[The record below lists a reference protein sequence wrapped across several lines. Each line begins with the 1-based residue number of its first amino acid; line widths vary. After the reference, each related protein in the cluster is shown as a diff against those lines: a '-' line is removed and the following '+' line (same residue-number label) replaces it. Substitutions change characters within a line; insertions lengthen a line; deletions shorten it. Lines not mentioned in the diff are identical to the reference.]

1 MYYSILLGLTC
12 IAAVLSHPLLDLVSA
27 VNNSSKITEDILEIT
42 RGLSH
47 MEEVIEEWEMWK
59 KVHSKV
65 YSDAFNELYRLKV
78 WSGNIRFIQK
88 HNADISR
95 SHKLSANQFADL
107 TQAEYSDLYLGYFS
121 PSSRTGAHF
130 LEPNNVLLPDTVD
143 WRIQGYVSEVK
154 NQETCGS
161 CWSFSATG
169 SLEGQHFRK
178 TGNLISLSEQNLI
191 DCSNTYGNRGC
202 EGGMMDYA
210 FAYIKANG
218 GIDTE
223 AAYPYL
229 AKDDS
234 SCSYDSTE
242 SGATLR
248 DWVDISS
255 GDEAALQVAVATQGP
270 ISVAIDA
277 SHTSFQFYSK
287 GVYSEPDCSPIK
299 LDHGVLVV
307 GYGVEDGKK
316 YWLVK
321 NSWGL
326 SWGAGG
332 YIKMTRGDNNQC
344 GISTVA
350 SYPVV

>member
-1 MYYSILLGLTC
+1 MYYTLLLGLTC
-12 IAAVLSHPLLDLVSA
+12 LAAALSHPLIDLVSA

-47 MEEVIEEWEMWK
+47 IEEVIEEWEMWK
-59 KVHSKV
+59 KTHSKV
-65 YSDAFNELYRLKV
+65 YSDAFKELYRLKV
-78 WSGNIRFIQK
+78 WSDNLLFVQK
-88 HNADISR
+88 HNADSTH

-107 TQAEYSDLYLGYFS
+107 TQAEYSHLYLGYFS
-121 PSSRTGAHF
+121 SSSRTGALF
-130 LEPNNVLLPDTVD
+130 LEPNNVLLPDIMD
-143 WRIQGYVSEVK
+143 WREQGYVTEVK
-154 NQETCGS
+154 NQGTCGS

-178 TGNLISLSEQNLI
+178 TGNLVPLSEQNLI
-191 DCSNTYGNRGC
+191 DCSDYYGNTGC
-202 EGGMMDYA
+202 DGGMMDYA

-223 AAYPYL
+223 ADYPYI
-229 AKDDS
+229 ADVS
-234 SCSYDSTE
+234 VCQYNSAE

-248 DWVDISS
+248 NWVDITSE
-255 GDEAALQVAVATQGP
+255 DEDALQVAVATQGP

-277 SHTSFQFYSK
+277 SQSSFQLYSS
-287 GVYSEPDCSPIK
+287 GVYSEPKCSSTL

-307 GYGVEDGKK
+307 GYGVEDGKN

-321 NSWGL
+321 NSWG
-326 SWGAGG
+326 STWGENG

-344 GISTVA
+344 GISTEA